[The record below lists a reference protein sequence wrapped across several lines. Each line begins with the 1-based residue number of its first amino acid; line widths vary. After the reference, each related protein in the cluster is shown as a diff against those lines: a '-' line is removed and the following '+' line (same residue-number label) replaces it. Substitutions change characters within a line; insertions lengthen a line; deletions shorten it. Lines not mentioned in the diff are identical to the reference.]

1 MKKVIILILTLTLVL
16 GNFSY
21 VKAEDLG
28 QKLKGRLLL
37 QVESRGEAW
46 YVNPE
51 DGTRMYMKDGDTA
64 YSMMRNL
71 GLGITNA
78 NLEKIPIGLEQRFEE
93 LDTDDDGLG
102 DKLEEALNSDPF
114 NSDTDNDGY
123 LDGDEVIEGYN
134 VLSNSSTKL
143 SYDTNLVNNLKGKIL
158 LQVESRGEAWY
169 INPVNSKR
177 YYMTDGPAAYQI
189 MKYLSLG
196 ITNQDL
202 AKIKTQNYFND
213 TIIDEDGVKMDLNG
227 WVKSNASNTGFEMN
241 LNFLYYIQDKTLEEA
256 KADEF
261 GTALFSIIPSAY
273 FLILNKE
280 LQEIGN
286 VDLEGDMYELLASFY
301 NQLNEKFF
309 EGSVDYKDSINTILN
324 DEKDLID
331 LVFKSSFFIDGKE
344 YKIMEA
350 HLNYDNNKANTYLY
364 DVDSN
369 VSDSEESSLYEL
381 YDFNELLI
389 ADWKEYT
396 NDEFK
401 FSFKYPK
408 TYQIIDSQVDII
420 PADNESPEMF
430 PEKEWLQLT
439 LQDNTRSENLSL
451 LVQVNPYNYE
461 NNSDRTYFFSSRGLA
476 STPHETEETNDGKLW
491 LDTSVKIVDN
501 NSYTLNFWCNES
513 NNDNEYKNEF
523 VRIMRNFNFI
533 GLEK

>member
-169 INPVNSKR
+169 INSVNSKR

-196 ITNQDL
+196 IKNSDLLKIDMAENSMNYSIYTNEEYDISFNYPSNMNITDDSY
-202 AKIKTQNYFND
+202 AINSEIGKYFNGIKLD
-213 TIIDEDGVKMDLNG
+213 MGNIEIRL
-227 WVKSNASNTGFEMN
+227 GF
-241 LNFLYYIQDKTLEEA
+241 FDLEENTNWFYLNA
-256 KADEF
+256 PTSI
-261 GTALFSIIPSAY
+261 GTYSTEIYGNLTVDK
-273 FLILNKE
+273 FLTF
-280 LQEIGN
+280 
-286 VDLEGDMYELLASFY
+286 A
-301 NQLNEKFF
+301 
-309 EGSVDYKDSINTILN
+309 
-324 DEKDLID
+324 
-331 LVFKSSFFIDGKE
+331 
-344 YKIMEA
+344 
-350 HLNYDNNKANTYLY
+350 
-364 DVDSN
+364 
-369 VSDSEESSLYEL
+369 
-381 YDFNELLI
+381 
-389 ADWKEYT
+389 
-396 NDEFK
+396 
-401 FSFKYPK
+401 
-408 TYQIIDSQVDII
+408 SQV
-420 PADNESPEMF
+420 EPEGT
-430 PEKEWLQLT
+430 WI
-439 LQDNTRSENLSL
+439 L
-451 LVQVNPYNYE
+451 L
-461 NNSDRTYFFSSRGLA
+461 YFF
-476 STPHETEETNDGKLW
+476 
-491 LDTSVKIVDN
+491 
-501 NSYTLNFWCNES
+501 
-513 NNDNEYKNEF
+513 
-523 VRIMRNFNFI
+523 
-533 GLEK
+533 